1 MDIAA
6 ALKGYSQ
13 ATRQIQVD
21 TAMPGAF
28 AVERFHGR
36 EAMDESFR
44 FEIDVL
50 SSASFLDLNPLLGTA
65 IRLRLATGAG
75 ERCWNGYVVRAA
87 YSDSDGEITRY
98 RLTMASWLE
107 LLRLRRNCLYF
118 VGLDTEGICERVF
131 GDYPEAGRRY
141 ELKEPLRTFDLR
153 GQYRETDFDFVTR
166 QLSEAGLSFRIE
178 HAQDAGEK
186 PSGDHTVVVFDRRAE
201 QPKGSTVAYNRQDVG
216 DPDGVMTYFTMRHQ
230 MVPDHVTAASWKA
243 GNLVALAGH
252 AQAEADRDA
261 PVMPVREVLDAQRA
275 GRFETSDQAQRYA
288 SQRLDALRLSKRI
301 HYGAG
306 SSRTLEIGK
315 VHTLTGYPD
324 GTVSFVPLTLEHEMQ
339 ILADQSV
346 RITSSDDRIDV
357 LAKDAIVLQQGPSRI
372 TLKGTDILVET
383 PGSFSVKAG
392 AHPFMG
398 PGAQSPVLPALPIP
412 VPLALYDEQLRFVN
426 EDGVPLSKVA
436 YQLKLAD
443 GTTASGVTDD
453 AGRTERV
460 ASASPLGILSAL
472 LTPTQL
478 VDCCGRTSGT
488 PPPPV
493 EVKIKG
499 VQTNQFQLGESEKS
513 VTVKGHDRPLTA
525 GEIEMARTVFKDGI
539 DYDKVRVH
547 RGSYFWFDMQRK
559 RTAVTPNGHMYF
571 RDEDFLEDFSAES
584 VAEGDK
590 SWFMHEMTH
599 VWQYQL
605 GYSVRW
611 HGLTVTIRGESAYQ
625 YTITPQNVF
634 HDYNMEQQ
642 GNLVADYF
650 AIHVRKTYQA
660 IGHRGYVGSPE
671 ELNWVLAP
679 LLRDPKNADNL
690 PK

>member
-13 ATRQIQVD
+13 ATRQIQID
-21 TAMPGAF
+21 MAMPGAF

-50 SSASFLDLNPLLGTA
+50 SSAPFLDLNPLLGTA

-131 GDYPEAGRRY
+131 GDYPEARRRY

-153 GQYRETDFDFVTR
+153 GQYRETDLDFVMR

-216 DPDGVMTYFTMRHQ
+216 DPDGVMTYFTTRHQ
-230 MVPDHVTAASWKA
+230 LVPDQVTAASWKA

-261 PVMPVREVLDAQRA
+261 PVMPAREVLDAQRA

-324 GTVSFVPLTLEHEMQ
+324 GTVSFVPLTLEHEAVNNLGADIAQLLEHGELEQGLYRNRFAAVPPGVLESPQNVVMSTGNSAVTYAEKHVHLTAQGDAHLAAGATVAAASGDAASLYAAAGGIKAVAGHGPLSVEAHASSMQ

-372 TLKGTDILVET
+372 TLKGADILVET
-383 PGSFSVKAG
+383 PGSFAVKAG

-426 EDGVPLSKVA
+426 EDGVPLSKR
-436 YQLKLAD
+436 
-443 GTTASGVTDD
+443 S
-453 AGRTERV
+453 R
-460 ASASPLGILSAL
+460 
-472 LTPTQL
+472 
-478 VDCCGRTSGT
+478 
-488 PPPPV
+488 
-493 EVKIKG
+493 
-499 VQTNQFQLGESEKS
+499 
-513 VTVKGHDRPLTA
+513 
-525 GEIEMARTVFKDGI
+525 
-539 DYDKVRVH
+539 
-547 RGSYFWFDMQRK
+547 
-559 RTAVTPNGHMYF
+559 
-571 RDEDFLEDFSAES
+571 
-584 VAEGDK
+584 
-590 SWFMHEMTH
+590 
-599 VWQYQL
+599 
-605 GYSVRW
+605 
-611 HGLTVTIRGESAYQ
+611 
-625 YTITPQNVF
+625 
-634 HDYNMEQQ
+634 
-642 GNLVADYF
+642 
-650 AIHVRKTYQA
+650 
-660 IGHRGYVGSPE
+660 
-671 ELNWVLAP
+671 
-679 LLRDPKNADNL
+679 
-690 PK
+690 